1 MNLISI
7 VVALLLAF
15 TGIVILAPIYIGLLQ
30 RLGYGKQIR
39 TDGPEA
45 HYGKAGTPTMG
56 GMLVVV
62 VVLFLAMALR
72 LEDPATLTPMLTLV
86 GVGILGAID
95 DFVNVRTGIGMRG
108 RWKLVWQTVVA
119 ILAAFYIW
127 NHFNLTGLN
136 IPLVGQIEVAPAI
149 LVGFIAFVIV
159 GTSNA
164 VNLTD
169 GLDGLAGGVLIFSFV
184 AYLLISL
191 VAVPDVKLAHPNLAV
206 FCALVIGAL
215 MGFLW
220 FNVHPAQIFMG
231 DSGALAL
238 GATLAVVATVNGQLP
253 LLAIVGIVF
262 FAVIMSV
269 VLQVL
274 SYRLRGRRIFRIA
287 PLHHHFELIGWAEEK
302 ITLRF
307 WIVAALAGL
316 LGFSIFLAS
325 VAAALDGPMMTAPT
339 APIRTAEDLRG
350 RRAVVLGWRAPASRP
365 AASWPMPARS
375 WPPTTAAR
383 RPTWPRPWPRS
394 APAASIWRWA

>member
-1 MNLISI
+1 VSLISI
-7 VVALLLAF
+7 AVALMLAF
-15 TGIVILAPIYIGLLQ
+15 VGIVILAPIYISLLQ

-39 TDGPEA
+39 ADGPEA

-95 DFVNVRTGIGMRG
+95 DFVNVRSGIGMRG

-119 ILAAFYIW
+119 ILAAVYIW
-127 NHFNLTGLN
+127 NHFHLTGLN
-136 IPLVGQIEVAPAI
+136 IPLVGQFEVAPAI
-149 LVGFIAFVIV
+149 LVAFIAFVIV

-169 GLDGLAGGVLIFSFV
+169 GLDGLAAGVLIFSFV

-191 VAVPDVKLAHPNLAV
+191 VAVPDVKRAHTELAV

-269 VLQVL
+269 VIQVL
-274 SYRLRGRRIFRIA
+274 SYRLRGRRVFRMT
-287 PLHHHFELIGWAEEK
+287 PLHHHFELLGWAEER

-316 LGFSIFLAS
+316 LGFTIFLIS
-325 VAAALDGPMMTAPT
+325 IEQLEV
-339 APIRTAEDLRG
+339 IR
-350 RRAVVLGWRAPASRP
+350 
-365 AASWPMPARS
+365 
-375 WPPTTAAR
+375 
-383 RPTWPRPWPRS
+383 
-394 APAASIWRWA
+394 

>member
-1 MNLISI
+1 MSLVAIAVA
-7 VVALLLAF
+7 VVLAF
-15 TGIVILAPIYIGLLQ
+15 IGMVILAPIYISLLQ

-39 TDGPEA
+39 TDGPEG

-56 GMLVVV
+56 GMLVVA

-72 LEDPATLTPMLTLV
+72 IEGPATLTPMLTLM

-95 DFVNVRTGIGMRG
+95 DYVNVRSGAGMRG

-119 ILAAFYIW
+119 ILAAWYIW

-136 IPLVGQIEVAPAI
+136 IPLVGQVEVAPLL

-159 GTSNA
+159 GASNA

-191 VAVPDVKLAHPNLAV
+191 VAVPDLKIAHPTLAV

-231 DSGALAL
+231 DSGALSL
-238 GATLAVVATVNGQLP
+238 GATLAVIATVNGQLP

-269 VLQVL
+269 VIQVI
-274 SYRLRGRRIFRIA
+274 SYRLRGRRVFRMT

-316 LGFSIFLAS
+316 VGFSIFLYG
-325 VAAALDGPMMTAPT
+325 VQQL
-339 APIRTAEDLRG
+339 
-350 RRAVVLGWRAPASRP
+350 
-365 AASWPMPARS
+365 
-375 WPPTTAAR
+375 
-383 RPTWPRPWPRS
+383 
-394 APAASIWRWA
+394 

>member
-1 MNLISI
+1 MLVQL

-15 TGIVILAPIYIGLLQ
+15 IGMVLLAPIYINLLQ
-30 RLGYGKQIR
+30 RLGIGKQIR
-39 TDGPEA
+39 ADGPQA
-45 HYGKAGTPTMG
+45 HFVKAGTPTMG
-56 GMLVVV
+56 GLLMVG

-72 LEDPATLTPMLTLV
+72 IEKAATLTPALTLM

-95 DFVNVRTGIGMRG
+95 DFVNVRTGVGMRG

-119 ILAAFYIW
+119 LLAGYYIQQ
-127 NHFNLTGLN
+127 HFNITGIN
-136 IPLVGQIEVAPAI
+136 VPFVGELVIGPVLFVAF
-149 LVGFIAFVIV
+149 VAFVIV

-191 VAVPDVKLAHPNLAV
+191 VAVEGVKLAHPELAV

-231 DSGALAL
+231 DSGSLSL

-253 LLAIVGIVF
+253 LLAVVGIVF

-269 VLQVL
+269 VLQVG
-274 SYRLRGRRIFRIA
+274 SYRMFGRRIFRIA

-307 WIVAALAGL
+307 WIVAVLAALVGV
-316 LGFSIFLAS
+316 SIFLLGVENL
-325 VAAALDGPMMTAPT
+325 VATG
-339 APIRTAEDLRG
+339 
-350 RRAVVLGWRAPASRP
+350 
-365 AASWPMPARS
+365 
-375 WPPTTAAR
+375 
-383 RPTWPRPWPRS
+383 
-394 APAASIWRWA
+394 

>member
-1 MNLISI
+1 MTLAPI
-7 VVALLLAF
+7 VVAVLLAF
-15 TGIVILAPIYIGLLQ
+15 IGMVLLAPIYISLLQ
-30 RLGYGKQIR
+30 RLGFGKQIR
-39 TDGPEA
+39 VDGPEA

-56 GMLVVV
+56 GILMVG

-72 LEDPATLTPMLTLV
+72 IEDAATLTPMLTLM
-86 GVGILGAID
+86 GVGILGAVD

-119 ILAAFYIW
+119 LLAGFYISR
-127 NHFNLTGLN
+127 HFDLSGLN
-136 IPLVGQIEVAPAI
+136 IPLVGQIEVAPI
-149 LVGFIAFVIV
+149 LLIGFIAFVIV

-184 AYLLISL
+184 AYLLISM
-191 VAVPDVKLAHPNLAV
+191 VPIEGVKLAQPNLAV

-231 DSGALAL
+231 DSGALSL

-269 VLQVL
+269 VIQVI
-274 SYRLRGRRIFRIA
+274 SYRTRGRRIFRMT
-287 PLHHHFELIGWAEEK
+287 PLHHHFELVGWAEEK

-316 LGFSIFLAS
+316 LGFSVFLAS
-325 VAAALDGPMMTAPT
+325 LDAF
-339 APIRTAEDLRG
+339 
-350 RRAVVLGWRAPASRP
+350 
-365 AASWPMPARS
+365 
-375 WPPTTAAR
+375 
-383 RPTWPRPWPRS
+383 
-394 APAASIWRWA
+394 

>member
-7 VVALLLAF
+7 AVALLLAF

-56 GMLVVV
+56 GMLVIV

-72 LEDPATLTPMLTLV
+72 LEGPATLTPMLTLV

-95 DFVNVRTGIGMRG
+95 DFVNVRTGFGMRG
-108 RWKLVWQTVVA
+108 RWKLVWLTVVA
-119 ILAAFYIW
+119 ILAATYIW
-127 NHFNLTGLN
+127 SHYHLTGVN
-136 IPLVGQIEVAPAI
+136 IPLAGQVEVAPVI
-149 LVGFIAFVIV
+149 LIGFIAFVIV

-191 VAVPDVKLAHPNLAV
+191 VAVPELKLAHPNLAV

-253 LLAIVGIVF
+253 LLAIIGIVF

-274 SYRLRGRRIFRIA
+274 SFRLWGRRLFRIA
-287 PLHHHFELIGWAEEK
+287 PLHHHFELLGWAEEK

-307 WIVAALAGL
+307 WIVSALAGL

-325 VAAALDGPMMTAPT
+325 VQRL
-339 APIRTAEDLRG
+339 
-350 RRAVVLGWRAPASRP
+350 
-365 AASWPMPARS
+365 
-375 WPPTTAAR
+375 
-383 RPTWPRPWPRS
+383 
-394 APAASIWRWA
+394 

>member
-1 MNLISI
+1 MSLVSI
-7 VVALLLAF
+7 VIALLLAF
-15 TGIVILAPIYIGLLQ
+15 AGVVILGPIYISLLQ

-39 TDGPEA
+39 GDGPEA

-56 GMLVVV
+56 GMLVVL

-72 LEDPATLTPMLTLV
+72 IEDAATMTPMLTLM

-108 RWKLVWQTVVA
+108 RWKLVWQTAVA

-127 NHFNLTGLN
+127 RHFTLEGIN
-136 IPLVGQIEVAPAI
+136 IPLVGQFVVEPVLLIA
-149 LVGFIAFVIV
+149 FIAFVIV

-169 GLDGLAGGVLIFSFV
+169 GLDGLAAGVLIFSFV

-191 VAVPDVKLAHPNLAV
+191 VPVADLKEAQPNLAI

-231 DSGALAL
+231 DSGALGL

-253 LLAIVGIVF
+253 LLAVVGIVF

-274 SYRLRGRRIFRIA
+274 SYRLRGRRIFRMT
-287 PLHHHFELIGWAEEK
+287 PLHHHFELLGWAEEK

-316 LGFSIFLAS
+316 LGFSLFLAG
-325 VAAALDGPMMTAPT
+325 ANEL
-339 APIRTAEDLRG
+339 
-350 RRAVVLGWRAPASRP
+350 
-365 AASWPMPARS
+365 
-375 WPPTTAAR
+375 
-383 RPTWPRPWPRS
+383 
-394 APAASIWRWA
+394 